1 MDPATQCGLCIKAR
15 QDFDVLLQ
23 LLNNPRMEK
32 QRRFWIAYQEAD
44 EDASDIRED
53 MGQER
58 MKVKIA
64 FRMSTVS

>member
-15 QDFDVLLQ
+15 PDFDVLLQ

-32 QRRFWIAYQEAD
+32 QRRFWIANLEAD
-44 EDASDIRED
+44 EDNSDIEED

-64 FRMSTVS
+64 FRMPTIS